1 VAGVSTALSVRKEQ
15 RLNSRATITH
25 AKVGGS
31 EYGRESLLTLT
42 LDVRL
47 PTPVEVRSLPEW
59 AGSELDWQTRQQI
72 AKAQQQRASGKK
84 NGKLTKAEKKAQEE
98 AHAQGEDCPIVSC
111 ETCNPDAS
119 LEALM
124 CLEHRL
130 PWQECQQCDGEGAI
144 FLDEEDVKTLSAKY
158 ERYVQEQKALNQEAL
173 LAAQE
178 AAMFLLLIKKPVHV
192 SIAPAQQAFADLLQL
207 TAPSA

>member
-1 VAGVSTALSVRKEQ
+1 V
-15 RLNSRATITH
+15 NSRATISH

-31 EYGRESLLTLT
+31 EYGRESVLTLT

-47 PTPVEVRSLPEW
+47 PTPVEVRSLNEW
-59 AGSELDWQTRQQI
+59 AASELDWQTRQSL
-72 AKAQQQRASGKK
+72 AKAQQKRR
-84 NGKLTKAEKKAQEE
+84 NGNKATKLTKAQKKAQSD
-98 AHAQGEDCPIVSC
+98 AHELEQECSIATCESC
-111 ETCNPDAS
+111 YPDAVEET
-119 LEALM
+119 LE

-144 FLDEEDVKTLSAKY
+144 ALDPEDVKTLRTKY
-158 ERYVQEQKALNQEAL
+158 DAYMQEQHRLNQQAL

-192 SIAPAQQAFADLLQL
+192 SIAPAQQAFAELLQL
-207 TAPSA
+207 SAPAS